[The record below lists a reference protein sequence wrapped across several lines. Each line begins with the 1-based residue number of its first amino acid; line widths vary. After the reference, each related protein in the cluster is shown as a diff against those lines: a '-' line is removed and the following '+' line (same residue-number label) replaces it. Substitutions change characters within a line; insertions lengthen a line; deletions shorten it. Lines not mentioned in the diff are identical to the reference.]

1 MRTGVPVQENLAHE
15 HQNVTHSMI
24 DSRRMLISLRAQQRS
39 LFFAAVHRPK
49 FGGVL
54 RQKMVCVR
62 NRRQNAQRLLM
73 MVVRRRKRR
82 VLSRRLGS
90 LGGGVRQTVVL
101 LPLHSAVLEPDL
113 DLSFSQAELVRDF
126 YSATT
131 CEIPIIVKFFL
142 QLESLVP
149 CVRCPRSLSIR
160 SIRSVCTQ
168 TSPT

>member
-62 NRRQNAQRLLM
+62 NRRQN
-73 MVVRRRKRR
+73 